1 VPPGIAD
8 AIVPNPVFSLTP
20 TATVDEGNNWI
31 NMSWGP
37 LSILNSVSSTSTS
50 NVFLGNYSLQSSSSA
65 INAISCSSTSGGVC
79 TETLPAGSSG
89 VTTITAPAA
98 DFFGNK
104 RPDGGTKIDVGAVEV
119 PGH

>member
-1 VPPGIAD
+1 
-8 AIVPNPVFSLTP
+8 
-20 TATVDEGNNWI
+20 
-31 NMSWGP
+31 
-37 LSILNSVSSTSTS
+37 
-50 NVFLGNYSLQSSSSA
+50 
-65 INAISCSSTSGGVC
+65 
-79 TETLPAGSSG
+79 

>member
-20 TATVDEGNNWI
+20 TATVDEGNNWV

-37 LSILNSVSSTSTS
+37 LSLVNPVSSTSTS
-50 NVFLGNYSLQSSSSA
+50 NVFMGNYSLQSSSQA
-65 INAISCSSTSGGVC
+65 INFDACSSSTGTCS
-79 TETLPAGSSG
+79 ETINASG
-89 VTTITAPAA
+89 VTTIPVPST

-104 RPDGGTKIDVGAVEV
+104 RPDSGRRIDVGAVEV